1 MATRARTVPHHDL
14 AARDRLPRVDGDP
27 GGLGMSENA
36 LREAME
42 RSREVFGRLLLNHL
56 NRSIQQDMEVEITR
70 ALRCIDA
77 ALAAGPDVAQDA
89 DRVERT
95 STDERTEPARTPTG
109 RRSRF
114 MNHEHECPE
123 CGGVQAC
130 QRCGRVRR

>member
-1 MATRARTVPHHDL
+1 MSAREKV
-14 AARDRLPRVDGDP
+14 
-27 GGLGMSENA
+27 
-36 LREAME
+36 LREALE

-89 DRVERT
+89 DRVKRT

-114 MNHEHECPE
+114 MNCEHVPVLDPESNTGESCAACGCELGHECPE

-130 QRCGRVRR
+130 QRCGRVR